1 MYVYCEFRPLNCLA
15 KSLPKVN
22 ARLRPGAG
30 RDFVFSSD
38 FGSFPNL
45 IC

>member
-1 MYVYCEFRPLNCLA
+1 MCTLLIM
-15 KSLPKVN
+15 LTILDDH
-22 ARLRPGAG
+22 LRVGAG